1 MSKGIAETMEYEATE
16 LFDTRGRP
24 IPKGIIWKEISI

>member
-1 MSKGIAETMEYEATE
+1 MEYEATE